1 MRLHNTLQRFE
12 QGTLEARA
20 YTSLSRLLEARHWG
34 MFNGGRRVP
43 YSNQQE
49 QGLSRS
55 AKS

>member
-34 MFNGGRRVP
+34 MFNGDDCGA
-43 YSNQQE
+43 
-49 QGLSRS
+49 S
-55 AKS
+55 A